1 MYDVWATIYEFEH
14 MVWRLVKTATMAL
27 KNIVIVPNDVQFVLQ
42 GSHLVSFSQHFSGH
56 VHTLWAYFLRHM
68 HTLWAYFLSSCW

>member
-56 VHTLWAYFLRHM
+56 VHTLWAYFL
-68 HTLWAYFLSSCW
+68 SSCW